1 MSKLISLHCAPLNP
15 RYVCFAKLRGFEPL
29 KAKVKTHPF
38 GRVLTLA
45 GTECEVANTSTPVF
59 VITDKTLKS
68 IEKLV
73 ESLKK
78 LGIKDVNG
86 ELVYDEEE
94 AGYEYLQ

>member
-1 MSKLISLHCAPLNP
+1 MEAVHI
-15 RYVCFAKLRGFEPL
+15 
-29 KAKVKTHPF
+29 
-38 GRVLTLA
+38 LA

-59 VITDKTLKS
+59 VITDKTLRS

-73 ESLKK
+73 ESLRK

-86 ELVYDEEE
+86 ELFYDEEG